1 MIIKLENIHASYGKK
16 EILKGVDLQVNEHEI
31 VSIIG
36 PNGAGKS
43 TLLKTIIGFLIPN
56 EGKIIY
62 KKKDITKLPTY
73 KRSQLGIGYLFQGGS
88 IFTNLTVM
96 DNLLLALEQN
106 NSKDLTNLKNLLI
119 LFPELNQHIKTR
131 AGLLSGG
138 LKQMLSLAMQLA
150 KNPELLLLDEPS
162 AGLAPSVVKRLINT
176 IKQINQINKTTIL
189 LVEQNIRQAL
199 QISDRVYLMKNGKVI
214 LEEKD
219 PLKLLSEES
228 FEKIFFE
235 K

>member
-1 MIIKLENIHASYGKK
+1 
-16 EILKGVDLQVNEHEI
+16 
-31 VSIIG
+31 
-36 PNGAGKS
+36 
-43 TLLKTIIGFLIPN
+43 
-56 EGKIIY
+56 
-62 KKKDITKLPTY
+62 
-73 KRSQLGIGYLFQGGS
+73 
-88 IFTNLTVM
+88 
-96 DNLLLALEQN
+96 
-106 NSKDLTNLKNLLI
+106 NSKSLTNLENLLI

-219 PLKLLSEES
+219 PLKLLNEES